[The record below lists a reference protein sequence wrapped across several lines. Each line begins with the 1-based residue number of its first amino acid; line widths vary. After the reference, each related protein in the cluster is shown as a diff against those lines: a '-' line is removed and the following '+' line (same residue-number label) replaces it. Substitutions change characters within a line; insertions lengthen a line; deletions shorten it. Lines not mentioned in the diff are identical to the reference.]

1 MLSTVICVSFEWL
14 ALQVTNENGL
24 CDLRACLPTNFTAGV
39 EDLTKQRE
47 AEAQRAKTKD
57 TLKRKQEDGRKVTPE
72 LEESGR
78 RKWYSELEESGGVSA
93 KKSRVEENKQ
103 DNSNVAVKL
112 ESYVKLQQIQAIA
125 SQQAKQKLLDADL
138 AAAALRVKHAEEFY
152 KFMDVS

>member
-72 LEESGR
+72 LEESG
-78 RKWYSELEESGGVSA
+78 SVSA

-103 DNSNVAVKL
+103 DNSNVALKL

-138 AAAALRVKHAEEFY
+138 AAAALRVKHAAEFHQ
-152 KFMDVS
+152 FMELS

>member
-72 LEESGR
+72 LEESG
-78 RKWYSELEESGGVSA
+78 SVSA

-103 DNSNVAVKL
+103 DNSNVALKL
-112 ESYVKLQQIQAIA
+112 ESYVKLQQIQAIS

-138 AAAALRVKHAEEFY
+138 AAAALRVKHAAEFY
-152 KFMDVS
+152 KFMELS

>member
-72 LEESGR
+72 FEESG
-78 RKWYSELEESGGVSA
+78 SVSA

-103 DNSNVAVKL
+103 DNSNVALKL

-138 AAAALRVKHAEEFY
+138 AAAALRVKHAAEFHQ
-152 KFMDVS
+152 FMELS

>member
-72 LEESGR
+72 LEESG
-78 RKWYSELEESGGVSA
+78 SVSA

-103 DNSNVAVKL
+103 DNSNVALKL

-138 AAAALRVKHAEEFY
+138 AVASLRAKHAEEFS
-152 KFMDVS
+152 KFMDVV

>member
-72 LEESGR
+72 LEESG
-78 RKWYSELEESGGVSA
+78 SVSA

-103 DNSNVAVKL
+103 DNSNVALKL
-112 ESYVKLQQIQAIA
+112 ESYVKLQQIQAIS